1 MKSTK
6 KVCPADKIK
15 ENSAV
20 LLSGGI
26 SFFKQKKETD
36 DRLNPIVCHL
46 SPYILCLDGLFFC
59 LLCLCLL
66 MLLWHLELIAAQD
79 ELVCQ
84 IALAHHRVS
93 RKLLRCA
100 LEEDASFK

>member
-6 KVCPADKIK
+6 RCVLRTKSK
-15 ENSAV
+15 EARRFCYLAV
-20 LLSGGI
+20 YH
-26 SFFKQKKETD
+26 FFKQKKETD
-36 DRLNPIVCHL
+36 DRLKPIVSHL
-46 SPYILCLDGLFFC
+46 SPYILCPDGLFFC
-59 LLCLCLL
+59 LLRLFLL

>member
-6 KVCPADKIK
+6 QVYPADKIK
-15 ENSAV
+15 GSSAV

-36 DRLNPIVCHL
+36 DRLNPIVSHL

-84 IALAHHRVS
+84 IALAHYRVC
-93 RKLLRCA
+93 RKILRFA
-100 LEEDASFK
+100 LEEDVSFK